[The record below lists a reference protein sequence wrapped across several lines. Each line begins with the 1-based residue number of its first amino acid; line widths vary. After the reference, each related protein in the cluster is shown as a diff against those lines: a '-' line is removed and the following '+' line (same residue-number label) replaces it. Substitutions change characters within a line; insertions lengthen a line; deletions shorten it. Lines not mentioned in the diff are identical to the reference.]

1 MKFTVPRELDGITV
15 KSFLRGTC
23 RISARLHTHL
33 KHIENG
39 ITVDGKLII
48 ATDRLKAGDT
58 VVLLVPDEEMV
69 APVQMPI
76 DILFE
81 DENIIVLN
89 KKAGM
94 TVHPVHGHLDDTLA
108 NAVSAYFASKGENC
122 AFRPINRIDRDT
134 SGIVLAAK
142 NSFCAAQLQKSAEK
156 VYYAVCQ
163 GELSGCGTIDQP
175 IRVKEGHG
183 IQREV
188 GEGGERSVTHWKA
201 LCCKDGLTL
210 LECRLETGRTH
221 QIRVHFSSYMKMPL
235 AGDDMYGGSR
245 ELISRQA
252 LHCGKMSFVH
262 PLTNES
268 VDIICDIPDDMFSLP
283 PCREYFVHQGN
294 KYS

>member
-1 MKFTVPRELDGITV
+1 MPCGLDDVTVR
-15 KSFLRGTC
+15 SFLRGTC

-33 KHIENG
+33 KHVENG
-39 ITVDGKLII
+39 ITVDGKLVI

-69 APVQMPI
+69 TPVSMPL

-81 DENIIVLN
+81 DENFIVLN
-89 KKAGM
+89 KCAGM
-94 TVHPVHGHLDDTLA
+94 PVHPVHGHLDDTLA
-108 NAVSAYFASKGENC
+108 NAVSAYFAKKGENC

-142 NSFCAAQLQKSAEK
+142 NRFSAAKLQKSAEK

-163 GELSGCGTIDQP
+163 GELEGSGTIDRP

-201 LCCKDGLTL
+201 LCVKDGMTL

-221 QIRVHFSSYMKMPL
+221 QIRVHFSSHMKMPL
-235 AGDDMYGGSR
+235 AGDDMYGGTR
-245 ELISRQA
+245 EHISRQA
-252 LHCGKMSFVH
+252 LHCGKMSFTH
-262 PLTNES
+262 PMTGKQ
-268 VDIICDIPDDMFSLP
+268 VDMICDLPEDMLSLA
-283 PCREYFVHQGN
+283 PCEEYFVRQGH
-294 KYS
+294 KIL